1 MKKANLFSLSVLSFF
16 AITGYSDGALA
27 YNYNDYYNE
36 YNNVSYS
43 ADNSPMIKA
52 NDVTIQSK
60 NVNVEEKTTREWRF
74 PVGVF
79 AGTSGIG
86 VKAGFEYKYIGIYGT
101 ASTFGKWT
109 VNMTSVATSLIGDTD
124 GLSIASANACLKI
137 QDYGVDLRIKPFN
150 GAFHID
156 IGYHYMNYQLF
167 MNAGASI
174 NIDEFITMNDSLN
187 LDNLS
192 LSGVASMK
200 IAKGWKPYFGLG
212 WDIRLFY
219 QFYLTIDLGVM
230 YTGKWDAPSIN
241 IDYSK
246 AKSKI
251 EQAVQDKADEVINSS
266 LSTATTTG
274 GNINYND
281 IKKQLTD
288 LGISGSDVDGYAREV
303 LGLQENESIP
313 NEISQA
319 DVRNVATTS
328 TESIYQKMDNEI
340 AKVNGDL
347 KKNWN
352 DMPSKI
358 TNYAKIWPVVK
369 IGFTYKF

>member
-1 MKKANLFSLSVLSFF
+1 MKKSSLLVLSAVSLF
-16 AITGYSDGALA
+16 AMAGYNTAQA

-36 YNNVSYS
+36 YNDVNYS
-43 ADNSPMIKA
+43 SNHSTAINS
-52 NDVTIQSK
+52 S
-60 NVNVEEKTTREWRF
+60 NVNVEENTTREWRF

-79 AGTSGIG
+79 AGTSGLG
-86 VKAGFEYKYIGIYGT
+86 VKAGFEYNYIGIYGT

-109 VNMTSVATSLIGDTD
+109 ASMTSVATSLMGDTD
-124 GLSIASANACLKI
+124 GLSIASANAGLKM

-192 LSGVASMK
+192 VSGMASMK

-230 YTGKWDAPSIN
+230 YTGKWEAPNIS
-241 IDYSK
+241 IDYSGAK
-246 AKSKI
+246 AQI
-251 EQAVQDKADEVINSS
+251 NQAVLDKADEVINDALGTNSIPD
-266 LSTATTTG
+266 AT
-274 GNINYND
+274 INYND

-288 LGISGSDVDGYAREV
+288 LGVSGSDVDNYAREV
-303 LGLQENESIP
+303 LGLNENEAIP
-313 NEISQA
+313 NEISQE

-328 TESIYQKMDNEI
+328 TEGLYQQMDDAI
-340 AKVNGDL
+340 ADINKDL
-347 KKNWN
+347 KKTWN
-352 DMPSKI
+352 DNKI
-358 TNYAKIWPVVK
+358 TNYAKIWPIVK

>member
-1 MKKANLFSLSVLSFF
+1 MKKANLFALSVLSLF
-16 AITGYSDGALA
+16 AITGYSDCALA

-36 YNNVSYS
+36 YNDVSYS
-43 ADNSPMIKA
+43 ANNSPMIKT
-52 NDVTIQSK
+52 NNVTIQSE

-79 AGTSGIG
+79 AGTSGLG

-101 ASTFGKWT
+101 ASTFGKCT
-109 VNMTSVATSLIGDTD
+109 ANMTSVATSLIGDTD
-124 GLSIASANACLKI
+124 GLSIASANAGLKI

-156 IGYHYMNYQLF
+156 IGYHYMNYQVF

-174 NIDEFITMNDSLN
+174 NINEFITMEDSLN

-192 LSGVASMK
+192 VSGIASMK

-230 YTGKWDAPSIN
+230 YTGKWDVPNIS
-241 IDYSK
+241 IDYSGAK
-246 AKSKI
+246 AQI
-251 EQAVQDKADEVINSS
+251 NQAVQDKADEVINSS
-266 LSTATTTG
+266 LSTVTNTG
-274 GNINYND
+274 DNINYND
-281 IKKQLTD
+281 IKNQLTD

-303 LGLQENESIP
+303 FGLQENESIP

-319 DVRNVATTS
+319 DVRKVATTS
-328 TESIYQKMDNEI
+328 TEGIYQKMDDEI

-347 KKNWN
+347 KKAWS
-352 DMPSKI
+352 DSKI
-358 TNYAKIWPVVK
+358 ANYAKIWPVVK

>member
-1 MKKANLFSLSVLSFF
+1 MKKSSLLVLSAVSLF
-16 AITGYSDGALA
+16 AMAGYNTAQA

-36 YNNVSYS
+36 YNDVNYSSNHSTAIKSSNV
-43 ADNSPMIKA
+43 D
-52 NDVTIQSK
+52 
-60 NVNVEEKTTREWRF
+60 VEENTTREWRF

-79 AGTSGIG
+79 AGTSGLG

-109 VNMTSVATSLIGDTD
+109 ANTASVATSLAGDTD
-124 GLSIASANACLKI
+124 GLSIASANAGLKI

-156 IGYHYMNYQLF
+156 VGYHYMNYQLF

-174 NIDEFITMNDSLN
+174 NIDEFISTGDSLN

-192 LSGVASMK
+192 VSGVASMK

-230 YTGKWDAPSIN
+230 YTGKWDAPNIS
-241 IDYSK
+241 IDYSNTKDQVKQAILEK
-246 AKSKI
+246 AN
-251 EQAVQDKADEVINSS
+251 DVINDALSQAGQTGD
-266 LSTATTTG
+266 STAT
-274 GNINYND
+274 IQYD
-281 IKKQLTD
+281 KIKNQLTD

-313 NEISQA
+313 NEISQE
-319 DVRNVATTS
+319 DVRKVATTS
-328 TESIYQKMDNEI
+328 ADGLYPQMDDKI
-340 AKVNGDL
+340 AKVNRDL
-347 KKNWN
+347 KKTWN
-352 DMPSKI
+352 DNKI
-358 TNYAKIWPVVK
+358 TNYAKIWPIVK

>member
-1 MKKANLFSLSVLSFF
+1 MKKSNLFALSAVSLF
-16 AITGYSDGALA
+16 AMAGYSTAQA

-36 YNNVSYS
+36 YNDVNYS
-43 ADNSPMIKA
+43 
-52 NDVTIQSK
+52 SK
-60 NVNVEEKTTREWRF
+60 NTSTIGAESAKVNSEEESVREWRF

-109 VNMTSVATSLIGDTD
+109 ANMTSVATSLMGDTD
-124 GLSIASANACLKI
+124 GLSIASANAGLKI

-174 NIDEFITMNDSLN
+174 NIDEFISTNDSLN

-192 LSGVASMK
+192 VSGVASMK

-230 YTGKWDAPSIN
+230 YTGKWDAPNIS
-241 IDYSK
+241 IDYSGAK
-246 AKSKI
+246 AQI
-251 EQAVQDKADEVINSS
+251 NQAVKEKADNVISDALAVSGQTGNSN
-266 LSTATTTG
+266 A
-274 GNINYND
+274 NIEYD
-281 IKKQLTD
+281 KIRDQLTN

-303 LGLQENESIP
+303 LGLSNDDEIP
-313 NEISQA
+313 ATISQ
-319 DVRNVATTS
+319 DNVRSVATTS
-328 TESIYQKMDNEI
+328 TDGIYQKMDDEI
-340 AKVNGDL
+340 AKVNRDL
-347 KKNWN
+347 KKTWN
-352 DMPSKI
+352 DNKI
-358 TNYAKIWPVVK
+358 TNYAKIWPIVK